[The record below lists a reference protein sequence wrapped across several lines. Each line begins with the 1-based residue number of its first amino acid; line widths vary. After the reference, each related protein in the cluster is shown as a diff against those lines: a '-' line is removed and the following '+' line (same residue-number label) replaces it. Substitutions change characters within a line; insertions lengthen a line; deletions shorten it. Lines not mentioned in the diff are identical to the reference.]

1 MDYHNRPRPSWPES
15 GKIFL
20 KNYSTRYRNGLDLVL
35 LHIFCTIQP
44 NEKVSVMGRTGA
56 GKSSLTLALFRL
68 IEPVQ
73 GAITIDDQDISKIG
87 LHDLREK
94 LTIIPQDPVL
104 FSATFRAN
112 FDPFGEYSDNEIWKA
127 LE

>member
-20 KNYSTRYRNGLDLVL
+20 KNYSTRYRDGLDLVL
-35 LHIFCTIQP
+35 QHIFCTIQP
-44 NEKVSVMGRTGA
+44 NEKVGVVGRTGA